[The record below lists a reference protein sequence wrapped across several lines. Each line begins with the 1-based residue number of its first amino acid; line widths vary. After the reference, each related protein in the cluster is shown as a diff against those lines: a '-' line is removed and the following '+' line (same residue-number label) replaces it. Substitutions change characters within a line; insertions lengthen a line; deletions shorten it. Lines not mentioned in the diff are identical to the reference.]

1 MARRGTFDSNLFC
14 WVHVGVRAVACRGC
28 FSLRIQ
34 PRRLFSL
41 GRTPFHGYRTTS
53 FQRPCCDSNV
63 APPPGR
69 LGLPVAGQASS
80 SDRYGFN
87 DMSSVTR
94 MLSSKKGLNQTC
106 RPPVHEIFFRCS
118 AIRYFHSASREARC
132 HDLRTA
138 CACCF
143 CSQSWPVYWTP
154 ACSSNYEQSDT
165 DSCRG
170 DLALRVFDRS

>member
-106 RPPVHEIFFRCS
+106 RPPVHEIFFRL
-118 AIRYFHSASREARC
+118 
-132 HDLRTA
+132 LRD
-138 CACCF
+138 
-143 CSQSWPVYWTP
+143 PVF
-154 ACSSNYEQSDT
+154 SFSFE
-165 DSCRG
+165 RG
-170 DLALRVFDRS
+170 KMP